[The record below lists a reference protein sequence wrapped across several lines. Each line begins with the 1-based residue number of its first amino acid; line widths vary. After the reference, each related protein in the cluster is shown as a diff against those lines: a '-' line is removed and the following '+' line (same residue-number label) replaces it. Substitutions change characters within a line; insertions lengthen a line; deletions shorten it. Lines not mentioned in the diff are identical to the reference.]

1 MPSRG
6 RRWVKLR
13 RQVLEEEGK
22 CRVCGDTRDLEVD
35 HIVPTS
41 RGGADVR
48 ENLQVLCREHNAW
61 KGAALPPEFESL
73 LQQLEEEE
81 KERSRAAN
89 GWYERHLSA
98 MEKQR
103 LREEEFERLDKEYQ
117 EGLKLT
123 PYHPDL

>member
-1 MPSRG
+1 MPSKG
-6 RRWVKLR
+6 RRWDKLR
-13 RQVLEEEGK
+13 KQVLSEEPR
-22 CRVCGDTRDLEVD
+22 CRECGDTEELEVD

-41 RGGADVR
+41 RGGGDER

-61 KGAALPPEFESL
+61 KGAALPSEFKSL

-81 KERSRAAN
+81 EERSKAAN
-89 GWYERHLSA
+89 GWLERHLSA